1 MDKKQQRKLIV
12 VLRHIT
18 PSEIEEVCGI
28 LVEEGFPMIEVTANT
43 KNYIELL
50 SKTIKCHSGSVMIG
64 AGTVTTEEEVQQV
77 HEAGGSFIVSP
88 HTNPSVISKTKSLG
102 MLSIPGIFTPTEAFT
117 AIESGADV
125 LKFFPA
131 SWATPTAAKDLK
143 AVLPND
149 TLIYAIGGVKPEHFS
164 LYRKGG
170 FDGFGIGN
178 FLYRPGI
185 SLIELRSRCKEI
197 IEVYDEIEK
206 IY

>member
-1 MDKKQQRKLIV
+1 MTKNQQRKLIV

-18 PSEIEEVCGI
+18 LSEIEEVCGI
-28 LVEEGFPMIEVTANT
+28 LVKEGFPMIEVTANT

-50 SKTIKCHSGSVMIG
+50 NKMIKRYSDSVMIG
-64 AGTVTTEEEVQQV
+64 AGTVTTEEEVRQV
-77 HEAGGSFIVSP
+77 HEVGGTFIISP
-88 HTNPSVISKTKSLG
+88 HTNSSVISKTKSLG
-102 MLSIPGIFTPTEAFT
+102 MLSIPGVFTPTEAFT
-117 AIESGADV
+117 AIENGADA

-143 AVLPND
+143 AVLPSD

-185 SLIELRSRCKEI
+185 SSVELRSRCKEI
-197 IEVYDEIEK
+197 IDVYDQTEG